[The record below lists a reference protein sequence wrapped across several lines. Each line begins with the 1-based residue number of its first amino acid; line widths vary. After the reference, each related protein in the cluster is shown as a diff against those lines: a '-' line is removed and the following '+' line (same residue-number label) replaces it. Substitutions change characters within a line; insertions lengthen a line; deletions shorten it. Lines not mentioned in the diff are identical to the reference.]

1 MREHWTLDPEIT
13 FLNHGSFG
21 ACPRAVLDRQSELR
35 ARLEREPV
43 RFFVRELEPLL
54 DEARGEVARFTGA
67 APEDVGFLRNATTGV
82 NAVLRSIALAPGDEL
97 VTIDHAY
104 NACRNVLDFVA
115 ARAGARVVVAKIPF
129 PSDDP
134 AQVLAAIERALTSRT
149 KLALI
154 EHVTS
159 PTGLV
164 LPIKAIARAL
174 EDRGVRVLVDG
185 AHAPGML
192 PLELEKLGASW
203 YVANFH
209 KWTCA
214 PKGAGML
221 WARRDRQSDLHPAV
235 ISHGYNSQRARKRWL
250 EEMDWTGTDDP
261 TPWLCVP
268 YALRFIEQLL
278 PGGWGAVRARN
289 RALVLEGRRILCEAL
304 GLEAPAPESMIG
316 ALAALPLPDGG
327 GGAPLSALYADPL
340 QSALFDRHR
349 IEVPVP
355 PWPAPPKRLIRVSAF
370 LHNTREDYLRL
381 AAALRAELGLA
392 PAPARPARDS

>member
-1 MREHWTLDPEIT
+1 MREHWTLDPDVT

-21 ACPRAVLDRQSELR
+21 ACPRAVLERQSELR
-35 ARLEREPV
+35 SQLEREPV

-54 DEARGEVARFTGA
+54 DEAREEVARFTGA
-67 APEDVGFLRNATTGV
+67 APEDLGFVRNATTGV

-97 VTIDHAY
+97 VAIDQGY
-104 NACRNVLDFVA
+104 NACMNVLDFVA
-115 ARAGARVVVAKIPF
+115 ERSGARVVVAKIPF
-129 PSDDP
+129 PIDDP
-134 AQVLAAIERALTSRT
+134 AQVLAAIERAVTSRT
-149 KLALI
+149 RLALI
-154 EHVTS
+154 DHVTS

-164 LPIKAIARAL
+164 LPIETIARAL
-174 EDRGVRVLVDG
+174 EGRGVRVLVDG

-192 PLELEKLGASW
+192 PLDLEELGASW

-221 WARRDRQSDLHPAV
+221 WARRDRQGDLHPAV

-278 PGGWGAVRARN
+278 PGGWDAVRARN
-289 RALVLEGRRILCEAL
+289 RSLVLEGRKILCEAL
-304 GLEAPAPESMIG
+304 GVEAPAPESMIG
-316 ALAALPLPDGG
+316 SLAALPLPDGG

-370 LHNTREDYLRL
+370 LHNTREDYVRL
-381 AAALRAELGLA
+381 AAALRAELG
-392 PAPARPARDS
+392 PARARPARDS